1 MDRRFGPIVPLRE
14 EAMPV
19 RYEFVMRGDL
29 GPEAVPA
36 LSDFV
41 RTFEDGYTVLRG
53 TLPTEHELPQVLGQF
68 ASLGLGLHAVRQLP
82 ASADDPLK
90 SFPQGDGR
98 STSGA

>member
-1 MDRRFGPIVPLRE
+1 
-14 EAMPV
+14 MPV
-19 RYEFVMRGDL
+19 SYEFVMRGRL
-29 GPEAVPA
+29 GPEAVPG

-53 TLPTEHELPQVLGQF
+53 TLPTEQELPQVLGQF

-82 ASADDPLK
+82 EPENDPLK

-98 STSGA
+98 RTSGA